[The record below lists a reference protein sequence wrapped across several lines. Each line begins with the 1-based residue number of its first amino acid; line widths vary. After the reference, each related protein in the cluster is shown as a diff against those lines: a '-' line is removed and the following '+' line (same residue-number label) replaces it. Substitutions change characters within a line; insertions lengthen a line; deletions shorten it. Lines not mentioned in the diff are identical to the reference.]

1 MSTAQARR
9 TRAPAGHIPAS
20 LEARI
25 DVADGDAHTAL
36 LPRERGML
44 EFRLAQRIAA
54 GALDEARTFLLLNI
68 VETYLDLNEAE
79 QATYESLLV
88 TKGGAEVAMLELTWA
103 DRKVLEGREQ
113 GQVEGQRAVLRRVAL
128 ARFGTVPE
136 QLEQHIASAQG
147 KAVESLLDRLLQAR
161 DVDELLE
168 TI

>member
-1 MSTAQARR
+1 
-9 TRAPAGHIPAS
+9 
-20 LEARI
+20 
-25 DVADGDAHTAL
+25 
-36 LPRERGML
+36 ML
-44 EFRLAQRIAA
+44 KFRLAQRIAA

-68 VETYLDLNEAE
+68 VETYLDLSEAE

-103 DRKVLEGREQ
+103 DRKVLEGREQGVLEGREQ

-147 KAVESLLDRLLQAR
+147 KAVDSLLDRLLQAR
-161 DVDELLE
+161 DVDELLA